1 MSLKL
6 KSRPEDFEV
15 EEQTG
20 FVISDG
26 PFAVYLL
33 TKRSLGTP
41 EAITAIQ
48 QRWNLSRQYISYGGL
63 KDKHAVTRQ
72 WVTIRKGPKRNLEQD
87 NLSLIYQGQSAQPFT
102 PHDITANRFSLVLRN
117 LNPADMPELLARSE
131 LIARDG
137 LPNYFDDQRFGS
149 LGLSGEFIAKPWC
162 LGDYERTLY
171 LAIAEPNPHD
181 RPQDREEKQ
190 IVRSLWGQWLA
201 CKATLPKSSRR
212 SIITYL
218 CDHPTDFRRAVALV
232 RQDLRS
238 LYLAA
243 FQSHLWNQ
251 ILAETIRE
259 GVATERQYR
268 LRLESGLATFFREL
282 TDEERGSLTSLS
294 LPLPSARLHFD
305 EGDPLIARYERV
317 AEQEGLALREMRV
330 KFPRDSF
337 FSKGERQ
344 AVVLPTGLQAI
355 SQTDEINTGRAAI
368 RLLFTLPRG
377 SYATILVK
385 RLTAEP
391 ADPPALRI
399 DGM

>member
-6 KSRPEDFEV
+6 KSQPEDFEV
-15 EEQTG
+15 EEQTR
-20 FVISDG
+20 FSLSDG
-26 PFAVYLL
+26 PFAVYQL

-48 QRWNLSRQYISYGGL
+48 QRWNLSRHQISYGGL

-72 WVTIRKGPKRNLEQD
+72 WVTIRSGPRRNLEQD
-87 NLSLIYQGQSAQPFT
+87 NLTLIYQGQAAQPFT
-102 PHDITANRFSLVLRN
+102 PHDITANRFGILLRN
-117 LNPADMPELLARSE
+117 LDPAEIPHLLARAE

-149 LGLSGEFIAKPWC
+149 LGLSGEFIAKSWC

-190 IVRSLWGQWLA
+190 TVRNLWGQWDA

-251 ILAETIRE
+251 ILAESIRE
-259 GVATERQYR
+259 RVDPERQYP
-268 LRLESGLATFFREL
+268 LRLESGVAVFFKELVDAERAEL
-282 TDEERGSLTSLS
+282 TTLQ
-294 LPLPSARLHFD
+294 LPLPSARLHMTED
-305 EGDPLIARYERV
+305 DPLTQRYERV
-317 AEQEGLALREMRV
+317 SEREGLALREMRV

-337 FSKGERQ
+337 FSKGERT
-344 AVVLPTGLQAI
+344 AVVLPAGLQAI
-355 SQTDEINTGRAAI
+355 SQVDDLNTGRAAL
-368 RLLFTLPRG
+368 RLRFTLPRG
-377 SYATILVK
+377 AYATILVK

-391 ADPPALRI
+391 A
-399 DGM
+399 

>member
-6 KSRPEDFEV
+6 KSQPEDFEV
-15 EEQTG
+15 EEQTQ
-20 FVISDG
+20 FALADG

-48 QRWNLSRQYISYGGL
+48 QRWNLSRQQISYGGL

-72 WVTIRKGPKRNLEQD
+72 WVTIRKGPRRNLEQD
-87 NLSLIYQGQSAQPFT
+87 NLTLIYQGQAAQPFA
-102 PHDITANRFSLVLRN
+102 PHDITGNRFALLLRN
-117 LNPADMPELLARSE
+117 LEPATIPALTAQAE

-137 LPNYFDDQRFGS
+137 VPNYFDDQRFGS

-162 LGDYERTLY
+162 LGDYERTLF
-171 LAIAEPNPHD
+171 LAIAEPNAHD
-181 RPQDREEKQ
+181 RPQDRTEKQ
-190 IVRSLWGQWLA
+190 TIRNLWGQWPA
-201 CKATLPKSSRR
+201 CKAALPKSSRR

-218 CDHPTDFRRAVALV
+218 CDHPEDFRRAVALI

-251 ILAETIRE
+251 ILAESIRE
-259 GVATERQYR
+259 RVSEAQRFP
-268 LRLESGLATFFREL
+268 LRLESGPAVFFTELNDEQRAEL
-282 TDEERGSLTSLS
+282 TQLQ
-294 LPLPSARLHFD
+294 LPLPSARLHFEED
-305 EGDPLIARYERV
+305 DPRAARYEQV
-317 AEQEGLALREMRV
+317 ARQEGLEIREMRV

-337 FSKGERQ
+337 FSKGERT
-344 AVVLPTGLQAI
+344 AVIQPQGLQVT
-355 SQTDEINTGRAAI
+355 SQNDELYPGRAAL
-368 RLLFTLPRG
+368 RLRFTLPRG

-385 RLTAEP
+385 RLTAETV
-391 ADPPALRI
+391 
-399 DGM
+399 